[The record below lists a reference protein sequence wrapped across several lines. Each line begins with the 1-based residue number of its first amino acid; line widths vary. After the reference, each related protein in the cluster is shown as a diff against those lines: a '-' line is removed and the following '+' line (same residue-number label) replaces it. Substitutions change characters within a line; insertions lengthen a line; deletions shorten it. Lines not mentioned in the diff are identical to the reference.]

1 MNIPAVNLIVFS
13 IVITAFPMTIS
24 ASGNRDTTAALQESP
39 DGNLKD
45 YGWSA
50 PGFTTDFTRMSIDPA
65 GILSGGPPKDG
76 IPAIDNPSYESLES
90 AGTWLSENEPV
101 ILVRI
106 NDSARI
112 YPLQI
117 LTWHEIVNDSLD
129 DVPLAVSFC
138 PLCNTGVVFKRNYL
152 GQVLDFGTTGRLRNS
167 NLIMYD
173 RQTESWWQQATGD
186 AIAGKYAGDRLEFHP
201 GLTLSFGEAKKAAPG
216 ADVLSKDTGLSRPYG
231 QNPYSGYD
239 APGSRPFLFQGP
251 IDSEMD
257 AMDRVLVL
265 KHNGEEKIIAY
276 SEVPESGLLEL
287 DLGGDPIVIFRA
299 PDAVSALD
307 SPRISDGRT
316 IGSLNAFLSRAA
328 GEDLKFSPES
338 SDRFSDTV
346 TGSLWNSSGMAV
358 TGDMAGKMLEPLIG
372 IQHFWFSAQ
381 AF

>member
-1 MNIPAVNLIVFS
+1 MRSPVVNLIVFS
-13 IVITAFPMTIS
+13 IVIMAFPMTIS
-24 ASGNRDTTAALQESP
+24 ASGNRDSTAAVQESP
-39 DGNLKD
+39 ERNLTD

-76 IPAIDNPSYESLES
+76 IPAIDNPSYESLET
-90 AGTWLSENEPV
+90 AGIWLTENEPV

-106 NDSARI
+106 NDTARI

-117 LTWHEIVNDSLD
+117 LTWHEIVNDKLD
-129 DVPLAVSFC
+129 NVPLVVSFC
-138 PLCNTGVVFKRNYL
+138 PLCNTGVVFKRNYK

-186 AIAGKYAGDRLEFHP
+186 AIAGKNAGERLEFHP

-216 ADVLSKDTGLSRPYG
+216 ADVLSKETGFSRPYG

-287 DLGGDPIVIFRA
+287 DFGGDPIVIFRA
-299 PDAVSALD
+299 PDTVSALD
-307 SPRISDGRT
+307 TPRIADGRK

-328 GEDLKFSPES
+328 GEDLNFSLKS
-338 SDRFSDTV
+338 SDRFSDSA
-346 TGSLWNSSGMAV
+346 TGSLWNSSGLALS
-358 TGDMAGKMLEPLIG
+358 GDLEGEMLEPLIG